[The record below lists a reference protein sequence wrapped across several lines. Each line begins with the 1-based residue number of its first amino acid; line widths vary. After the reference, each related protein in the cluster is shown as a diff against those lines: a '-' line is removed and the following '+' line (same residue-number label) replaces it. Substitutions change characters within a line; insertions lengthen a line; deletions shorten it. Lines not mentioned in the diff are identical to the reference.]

1 MTGQVLIREWRHP
14 RFAAAWESEQARGAN
29 GDEEYA
35 RVFVAVGQSV
45 MRSWILAAYVE
56 TATAI
61 ADCLGNRTARYTPKL
76 TDFDGSPAPITPSR
90 GTLFTDRKL
99 NREQLL
105 RFDSILET
113 SIHKA
118 NSRRQSSRWE
128 TKRKKNTYRTFHWF
142 ESNDR
147 RYTSFDPNGNYTMV
161 QVQSLENRFHGR

>member
-118 NSRRQSSRWE
+118 NKLE
-128 TKRKKNTYRTFHWF
+128 TTKLSMRNDKKEKHLSHLPLIRIERSTIHIVR
-142 ESNDR
+142 
-147 RYTSFDPNGNYTMV
+147 P
-161 QVQSLENRFHGR
+161 